1 MTRAV
6 AVCACKRKRIGC
18 AGGYHPNNAVAD
30 TPGLIVI
37 NEQTV
42 RIYSQQELLVVNK
55 VGAKLTNEQPDRWP

>member
-1 MTRAV
+1 MTR
-6 AVCACKRKRIGC
+6 
-18 AGGYHPNNAVAD
+18 AVAD